1 MIKLNRRAKYED
13 HGSLRF
19 KVIARTHRQTHRQTH
34 KTDRLLYLTTK
45 EVSDDLIGNVHSST
59 TDANTT
65 SIRSTQRTS
74 VEHLM
79 TVLYPALP
87 TAWTTDRIASGLTSA
102 SPLLMLLL
110 LLLLLLRLFI
120 TRKIPRRPQMRC
132 PAVRKYGCLYS
143 ASEVTTIWRYT
154 NVYIIIIITMYH
166 INNNVFSCV
175 LKVVRSQ
182 LSPSF
187 WCYPQKCLSVL
198 FGGNKKAFNARA
210 NCSGLSDTFRMSG
223 GSLFHRFGPATE
235 KPRRPNLSVLARG
248 TTIRSPWSV
257 ERSRGRRVLGRV

>member
-1 MIKLNRRAKYED
+1 MTKLNHRAKYED

-19 KVIARTHRQTHRQTH
+19 KVIVQTHRQTHRQTH
-34 KTDRLLYLTTK
+34 TTDRLLYLTTK
-45 EVSDDLIGNVHSST
+45 EVGDDLIGNVHSST

-79 TVLYPALP
+79 TLLYPVLP

-102 SPLLMLLL
+102 SPLLMLLLL

-132 PAVRKYGCLYS
+132 PAVRKYGCLY
-143 ASEVTTIWRYT
+143 
-154 NVYIIIIITMYH
+154 TMYH

-175 LKVVRSQ
+175 LKIV
-182 LSPSF
+182 
-187 WCYPQKCLSVL
+187 K
-198 FGGNKKAFNARA
+198 
-210 NCSGLSDTFRMSG
+210 
-223 GSLFHRFGPATE
+223 SL
-235 KPRRPNLSVLARG
+235 L
-248 TTIRSPWSV
+248 
-257 ERSRGRRVLGRV
+257 